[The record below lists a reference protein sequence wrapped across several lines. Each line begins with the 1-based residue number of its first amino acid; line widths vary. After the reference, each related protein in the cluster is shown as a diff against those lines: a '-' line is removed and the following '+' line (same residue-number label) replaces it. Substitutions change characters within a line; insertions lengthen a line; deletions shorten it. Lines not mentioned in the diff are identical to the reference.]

1 MSNMEEKLQ
10 EMMDTIRSTQRKL
23 KADFTEQISKLKR
36 EVTVEQESSS
46 QEVVKKLNKLT
57 YHFQRK
63 GNEAQY
69 LFNSLVED
77 HLESTKKE
85 LAKQTPE
92 NDMQTAIV
100 KRVKICIDEGTKV
113 IEVCQEHMKLWI
125 NQSWDGQL
133 WRPTKITS
141 LRLTLRTERGFTKPK
156 EKPKGYQNKNEHCP
170 QQQPRGKYPPRGQWR
185 TLCRV
190 PRGEQQET
198 RVLGCALFAPE

>member
-1 MSNMEEKLQ
+1 
-10 EMMDTIRSTQRKL
+10 MDTIRSTQRKL

-92 NDMQTAIV
+92 NDMQTATV
-100 KRVKICIDEGTKV
+100 KKSTHYGASGERYAGSLEESNRKPERWGVPCLP
-113 IEVCQEHMKLWI
+113 QN
-125 NQSWDGQL
+125 NQ
-133 WRPTKITS
+133 
-141 LRLTLRTERGFTKPK
+141 
-156 EKPKGYQNKNEHCP
+156 
-170 QQQPRGKYPPRGQWR
+170 
-185 TLCRV
+185 
-190 PRGEQQET
+190 
-198 RVLGCALFAPE
+198 ALLQM

>member
-1 MSNMEEKLQ
+1 MEEKLQ
-10 EMMDTIRSTQRKL
+10 EMMDTICSTQQKL
-23 KADFTEQISKLKR
+23 KADFTKQISKLKR

-46 QEVVKKLNKLT
+46 QEVVKKLNKRT

-69 LFNSLVED
+69 LFNSSVED

-85 LAKQTPE
+85 LTKKTPE
-92 NDMQTAIV
+92 NDVQTAIV
-100 KRVKICIDEGTKV
+100 KRVKICIVEGTKA
-113 IEVCQEHMKLWI
+113 IEVCQKHMKLWI

-141 LRLTLRTERGFTKPK
+141 VCLTLRTKRGFTKPK

-170 QQQPRGKYPPRGQWR
+170 QQQPRGEYPPRGQWK
-185 TLCRV
+185 TLCWV
-190 PRGEQQET
+190 P
-198 RVLGCALFAPE
+198 

>member
-1 MSNMEEKLQ
+1 
-10 EMMDTIRSTQRKL
+10 MMDTIRSTQRKL

-100 KRVKICIDEGTKV
+100 KRE
-113 IEVCQEHMKLWI
+113 
-125 NQSWDGQL
+125 
-133 WRPTKITS
+133 
-141 LRLTLRTERGFTKPK
+141 
-156 EKPKGYQNKNEHCP
+156 
-170 QQQPRGKYPPRGQWR
+170 
-185 TLCRV
+185 
-190 PRGEQQET
+190 
-198 RVLGCALFAPE
+198 